1 MFDETIVVQSAIS
14 AFNNAALAAPAFL
27 WWAILAMPLFVLVY
41 FCGNVFLERIGW
53 TGRALPVRISL
64 ATVVLTLAWII
75 LFGGNYGV
83 LRDNTSIL
91 PFMTAVIAFVA
102 SLFIGSHSRNVKL
115 PAWRGAPRKRKLA
128 IAGTVALVLVAVGLS
143 DVHAWW
149 GPLLQI
155 GAVMSGLLIGRA
167 AKCEMRPVA
176 GTLLIIMATTTAMLM
191 QPEYF
196 RFGQLGAL
204 SAFHLLFLV
213 LVGAAA
219 AAVAALGNVNARGR
233 IHHSAYVKLKWMLR
247 FIAVLCVAL
256 FVLTESVPVY
266 LGMLGVFFVM
276 FAMSIWHAEKLPD
289 ALAARMFAV
298 TLGLFG
304 IITTMPVIT
313 ALGILYW
320 INLPCEN
327 FWHQSKFLL

>member
-27 WWAILAMPLFVLVY
+27 WWAILAVPLFALVY
-41 FCGNVFLERIGW
+41 FCGNAFLERIGW
-53 TGRALPVRISL
+53 TGRALPARISL

-83 LRDNTSIL
+83 LRDNTSVL

-115 PAWRGAPRKRKLA
+115 PTWRGAPRKQKLA
-128 IAGTVALVLVAVGLS
+128 IAGTVALLLVAVGLS
-143 DVHAWW
+143 DMHAWW

-155 GAVMSGLLIGRA
+155 GAVVSGLLIGRA
-167 AKCEMRPVA
+167 AKCEMRTVA

-213 LVGAAA
+213 LVGVAAA
-219 AAVAALGNVNARGR
+219 AAAALGNVNARGR
-233 IHHSAYVKLKWMLR
+233 IHRSAYVKLKWMLR
-247 FIAVLCVAL
+247 FIAALCVAL

-298 TLGLFG
+298 VLGLFG

-313 ALGILYW
+313 AMGILYW
-320 INLPCEN
+320 INLPHEN